1 MKSTK
6 LSLFLLC
13 FISFSLNAQLP
24 AEIAKMAGKEGVFTS
39 LYNGKNVADESGTN
53 CSIEESQY
61 GEGSVIIESVSY
73 FTPTAHLEGA
83 AKSEKRGQVEY
94 VTTSNGKRPGGS
106 VCGDYSP
113 LTSYTQSVIV
123 SKTSLTIKEKFTC
136 ALFDRNE
143 IIATCTLK

>member
-1 MKSTK
+1 MKFTL
-6 LSLFLLC
+6 LSLLSLS

-83 AKSEKRGQVEY
+83 ARSEKRGQVEY